1 MEYQEAY
8 GKLTRMQRIERGKAI
23 IQEKRDSLS
32 VRPYRL
38 DGYVNVLNRY
48 GTSKDSGEAYEFV
61 PEPVIPDND
70 LTIQYEDNGLFA
82 KIIDT
87 PAEEAVK
94 HGFDLNLNNDELD
107 RFVERALDALEFEE
121 KAAMAIKWARL
132 YGGSII
138 VMLIDDGGGLE
149 EPLNWKKIRSIDEL
163 RVYER
168 AVVQPDY
175 TSLYAY
181 DPGNPAK
188 NSTSKFGMPEFYY
201 VHSLYGSFTVHESR
215 CLVFR
220 NGILPERV
228 TNPVYRFWGPP
239 EYARIKRAM
248 RDAIT
253 AHGNGPKLLDRSVQ
267 PIYKMKDLA
276 STLAAEGGDD
286 IVMKRLELIDLARG
300 ILNSIAI
307 DKDGEDYDFK
317 SFQFT
322 GVKDVIDATCN
333 MLSAVTNIPQTI
345 LFGRSPAGMNATGT
359 SDLENYYNYVE
370 KIQKLM
376 LKRNLRALLD
386 ILFRAGVKNGEVE
399 ETPEYKLEFS
409 PLWSLSET
417 EQAAVDKTKADT
429 ELVRAQ
435 TAQVYVQMQAMD
447 PSEVREALKKSEDF
461 TVEEILDDL
470 PDEDWGLEE
479 PGVPTSGFPVGNP
492 PIPEVTTGGNQ
503 TGLNAPGE
511 APAQPTPSNQ
521 ADATPTAA
529 ATLVV
534 KDGKVLIGNRR
545 DVTLICGPGGH
556 IEDGETPEQAARRE
570 AMEEFGIKLVDMQYL
585 GQLDGLP
592 EEYGLPVI
600 YLCTDFEGEPTCD
613 GKEMRNPEFVSLD
626 ELQKSVMFPPFKKSI
641 ALLLERLG
649 DLNE

>member
-1 MEYQEAY
+1 MEHQEAY

-32 VRPYRL
+32 VRPYRM

-48 GTSKDSGEAYEFV
+48 GTSKDSGEAYEFIQ
-61 PEPVIPDND
+61 EPVIPDND

-94 HGFDLNLNNDELD
+94 HGFDLNMNNDELD

-149 EPLNWKKIRSIDEL
+149 DPLNWKKIRSIDEL

-386 ILFRAGVKNGEVE
+386 ILFCAGVKNGEVS

-417 EQAAVDKTKADT
+417 EQATVDKTKADT

-435 TAQVYVQMQAMD
+435 TAQAYIQMQAMD

-470 PDEDWGLEE
+470 PDEEWGLEDPVPQAGDAPE
-479 PGVPTSGFPVGNP
+479 MGQPGWVEAPGLPGREIPSGVPGAVM
-492 PIPEVTTGGNQ
+492 E
-503 TGLNAPGE
+503 
-511 APAQPTPSNQ
+511 Q

-534 KDGKVLIGNRR
+534 KDGKVLVGNRR
-545 DVTLICGPGGH
+545 DVTCICGPGGH
-556 IEDGETPEQAARRE
+556 IEDGETPLMAARRE
-570 AMEEFGIKLVDMQYL
+570 AMEEFGIKLGGMSYL

-600 YLCTDFEGEPTCD
+600 YLCTDFVGEPICD
-613 GKEMRNPEFVSLD
+613 GKEMRTPEFVSLD
-626 ELQKSVMFPPFKKSI
+626 ELQELVMFPPFEKSI
-641 ALLLERLG
+641 DLLLERLG